1 MLKKTRLNVSDWWSE
16 TTKDRDREKSKNTK
30 ELERRLDE
38 LEQYTRMD
46 DLVLSGL
53 VTTHCCYARVTAG
66 VKEGEDAPSCEL
78 HSLEQ
83 QVIKLFNNK
92 DIPLDDK
99 KNTAACDTI
108 PQKGNT

>member
-1 MLKKTRLNVSDWWSE
+1 
-16 TTKDRDREKSKNTK
+16 
-30 ELERRLDE
+30 
-38 LEQYTRMD
+38 MD
-46 DLVLSGL
+46 DLVVSGL

-83 QVIKLFNNK
+83 LVIKLFNKK

-99 KNTAACDTI
+99 KILQNVTLFLKSVNENCKTC
-108 PQKGNT
+108 QQETQN